1 MAAHQAPPSLGFSRQ
16 EHWSGLPFPSPIKWL
31 VLRKCPTLYMYVFEG
46 EEGFKTVGQT
56 RDILTKRE
64 CLEAEIDRS
73 GLSFVGDEPLK
84 A

>member
-1 MAAHQAPPSLGFSRQ
+1 
-16 EHWSGLPFPSPIKWL
+16 
-31 VLRKCPTLYMYVFEG
+31 MYVFEG

>member
-1 MAAHQAPPSLGFSRQ
+1 
-16 EHWSGLPFPSPIKWL
+16 
-31 VLRKCPTLYMYVFEG
+31 MYVFEG
-46 EEGFKTVGQT
+46 EEGFKIVGQT

-64 CLEAEIDRS
+64 CLEAEIDRP